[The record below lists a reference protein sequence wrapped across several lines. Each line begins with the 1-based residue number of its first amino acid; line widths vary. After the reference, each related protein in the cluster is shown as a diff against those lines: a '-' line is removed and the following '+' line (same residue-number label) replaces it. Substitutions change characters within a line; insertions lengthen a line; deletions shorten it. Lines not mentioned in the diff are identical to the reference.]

1 MGHNPAPDA
10 SPRAFG
16 LALAAL
22 TMAGGWALSMPFADA
37 LEGAPGFL
45 GLVRFAALV
54 GGTLALAGFGARHPG
69 LVWGGV
75 GASALL
81 FFAARQVWPFLPLPM
96 LLAAGAAW
104 WQASRPPPPA
114 PFWQPVPAPAPPV
127 APRRMP

>member
-1 MGHNPAPDA
+1 MGRNPAPDA
-10 SPRAFG
+10 RPRAFG

-37 LEGAPGFL
+37 LEAPAFL

-54 GGTLALAGFGARHPG
+54 GGTLALAGFGARNPG

-104 WQASRPPPPA
+104 WQSCRPPPAA
-114 PFWQPVPAPAPPV
+114 PSWQPVPAPASP
-127 APRRMP
+127 PRRMP